1 MDLVSMREAARV
13 MGVSRQRVQQLL
25 RAGRIPG
32 AVKMDNGQQM
42 GVWVIPR
49 GSLRPSKKE
58 TNNELVD

>member
-32 AVKMDNGQQM
+32 AVKMANGKPL

-49 GSLRPSKKE
+49 GSLRPAKE
-58 TNNELVD
+58 TK